1 MTRILALAPLTM
13 LLAAAGCGGSS
24 YSSGGSKSSS
34 GSPGGS
40 GYGSGGSKS
49 SSGSPSPT
57 PSATT
62 IALGSSDLGKF
73 LVGSNQRTLYLFE
86 ADKGS
91 KSTCYGACASTWP
104 PATSA
109 GAAKPGAGLKPSL
122 LGTTTRRDGTRQL
135 TYGGHPL
142 YYFSGDP
149 GPGQTKGEG
158 SHAFGADWYVVS
170 ASGAKID
177 KS

>member
-1 MTRILALAPLTM
+1 MRRVLVLAPMTM
-13 LLAAAGCGGSS
+13 LLAAAGCGGSG
-24 YSSGGSKSSS
+24 YSSSRKPSS
-34 GSPGGS
+34 GQA
-40 GYGSGGSKS
+40 
-49 SSGSPSPT
+49 SPT
-57 PSATT
+57 SNATT
-62 IALGSSDLGKF
+62 IALGSGDVGKF

-86 ADKGS
+86 GDQGS

-109 GAAKPGAGLKPSL
+109 SAARLGAGLNPSL
-122 LGTTTRRDGTRQL
+122 LATTTRRDGIRQL

-149 GPGQTKGEG
+149 GPGQAKGEG
-158 SHAFGADWYVVS
+158 AHAFGADWYVVS
-170 ASGAKID
+170 PTGAKID